1 MFVADA
7 KRLLEFEAQS
17 LLHRLSE
24 IRPFAL
30 TLPMVPAAAP
40 SVAAQAAIET
50 YLSNGRRTLR
60 NSLGR
65 FLAWLRSPQGSQAS
79 ASQAQERFTA
89 LRLQFLTMIDQFDL
103 FSDAL
108 VERSQHGY
116 GEWSGGLD
124 IVATDALTLPTY
136 LTDPPPVICHL
147 DRGAGAAIR
156 RVRTRLPGGGLT
168 PVALIRVPR
177 ERMIG
182 SGIAS
187 SLVHEVGHQG
197 AELLGALPVL
207 QRRLLARATRSGA
220 DRPAWLSY
228 HTWISEIFSDLW
240 GVARVG
246 VTATLGLM
254 SVVSLPRAFVFR
266 VEPDDPHPTP
276 WIRVKISAA
285 IGQALYPDPQWEQI
299 AAIWE
304 AFYPLA
310 QAPRSRA
317 LMALVE
323 SVLPEFVSITLDSAL
338 PTAGGVSVRSLFPRA
353 DRTPG
358 RLRALRPLVRKDPSA
373 LASVSP
379 TVGFAV
385 VGQAKFDGAIN
396 AWTEA
401 TTLSRLLRYWA
412 LRSTIDASIACA
424 DRLTRASPAAV
435 A

>member
-7 KRLLEFEAQS
+7 KRLLQFEAQS

-24 IRPFAL
+24 LRPFAL
-30 TLPMVPAAAP
+30 TLPMVPAASP
-40 SVAAQAAIET
+40 SVAAQAAIERF
-50 YLSNGRRTLR
+50 LSNGRRQLR
-60 NSLGR
+60 TSIRR
-65 FLAWLRSPQGSQAS
+65 FLSWLNSPQGSEAP
-79 ASQAQERFTA
+79 AAVAQERFTA
-89 LRLQFLTMIDQFDL
+89 VRLQFLTMIDQFDL

-124 IVATDALTLPTY
+124 VVATDALILPGY

-147 DRGAGAAIR
+147 DRGVGAAIR

-182 SGIAS
+182 SGIGS

-197 AELLGALPVL
+197 AELLGVLPVL
-207 QRRLLARATRSGA
+207 QQRLMARAKVARA
-220 DRPAWLSY
+220 DRPAWLCFHS
-228 HTWISEIFSDLW
+228 WISEIFSDLW

-246 VTATLGLM
+246 VAATLGLM
-254 SVVSLPRAFVFR
+254 GVVSLPRVFVFR
-266 VEPDDPHPTP
+266 FEPADPHPTP

-285 IGQALYPDPQWEQI
+285 IGQAFYPDPQWEQV
-299 AAIWE
+299 AAVWDS
-304 AFYPLA
+304 FYPLRDA
-310 QAPRSRA
+310 RSRQLLA
-317 LMALVE
+317 LAQSL
-323 SVLPEFVSITLDSAL
+323 LPEFVRLVLDTPVPSQ
-338 PTAGGVSVRSLFPRA
+338 GGVRVGSLFPRA
-353 DRTPG
+353 DRTPS
-358 RLRALRPLVRKDPSA
+358 RLRALRPLVRKDTSA
-373 LASVSP
+373 LATLTP
-379 TVGFAV
+379 TVAFAV

-401 TTLSRLLRYWA
+401 TTISRLLRFWA
-412 LRSTIDASIACA
+412 LRATVDASIACV
-424 DRLTRASPAAV
+424 DRLRPAAWAV